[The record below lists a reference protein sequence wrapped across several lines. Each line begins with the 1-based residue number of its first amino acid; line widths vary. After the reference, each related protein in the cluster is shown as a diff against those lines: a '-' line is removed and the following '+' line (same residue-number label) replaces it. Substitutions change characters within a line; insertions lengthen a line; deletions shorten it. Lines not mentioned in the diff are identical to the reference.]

1 MTMLPQDPYIL
12 LSWVNTKLRDQYPSL
27 DALCDGENADL
38 GELTAKLASAGFR
51 FDPAVNQF
59 R

>member
-1 MTMLPQDPYIL
+1 MSIPQDPFIL

-27 DALCDGENADL
+27 SALCSGEDIDA
-38 GELTAKLASAGFR
+38 EALTATLSAAGFEYDSAR
-51 FDPAVNQF
+51 NQF